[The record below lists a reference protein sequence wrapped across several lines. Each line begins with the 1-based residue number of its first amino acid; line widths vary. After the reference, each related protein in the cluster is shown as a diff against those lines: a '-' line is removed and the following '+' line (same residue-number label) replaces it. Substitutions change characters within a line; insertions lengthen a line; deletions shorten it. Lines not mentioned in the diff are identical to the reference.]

1 MRRIVGIFALCAGF
15 GPASAHA
22 AAPLEHFGICDGSAA
37 VAVGADRFLVAN
49 DDDQTLRLYRRDA
62 SGPALDTSFNWS
74 KWLDIDGEK
83 KKDEVDIEGAAQIGK
98 RIYWIGSHG
107 LNTKGKVKPK
117 RRQLFATDIDDKH
130 GELDLKPF
138 GTAYAGLLPA
148 LLADKYGL
156 REAAGKIPE
165 KGGLN
170 IEGLAATPQG
180 HLLLGFRSPVID
192 GKALIVPLRNAD
204 ALLTKQAVTPDL
216 GDPIRLPLGGRGIR
230 SIDYAPALRA
240 YLIIAGPAGKD
251 GDFKLYKWSGAAKD
265 APVLLKIDL
274 DRSLRPEA
282 LLPLPDGK
290 TFQLLSDDGDD
301 KIDGTICKDYEPKAK
316 RKFRSVTVTVE

>member
-1 MRRIVGIFALCAGF
+1 MRRIVCIFALCAGLT
-15 GPASAHA
+15 SAHA

-49 DDDQTLRLYRRDA
+49 DDDQTLRLYRRDV
-62 SGPALDTSFNWS
+62 SGAALDTSFKWS

-107 LNTKGKVKPK
+107 LNTKGQDKPK
-117 RRQLFATDIDDKH
+117 RHQLFATDIDDKH
-130 GELDLKPF
+130 GSVTLEPF
-138 GTAYAGLLPA
+138 GTAYTGLLPA

-156 REAAGKIPE
+156 RKAAGKIPE
-165 KGGLN
+165 EGGLN

-180 HLLLGFRSPVID
+180 HLLIGFRSPVID
-192 GKALIVPLRNAD
+192 GKALVVPLRNPD
-204 ALLTKQAVTPDL
+204 ALLTKQAAAPDL
-216 GDPIRLPLGGRGIR
+216 GEPISLALGGRGIR
-230 SIDYAPALRA
+230 SIDYAPGLRA
-240 YLIIAGPAGKD
+240 YLIVAGPAGKD
-251 GDFKLYKWSGAAKD
+251 GDFKIYKWSGAPAD
-265 APVLLKIDL
+265 APVQLKINL
-274 DRSLRPEA
+274 DSSLRPEA
-282 LLPLPDGK
+282 LFPLPDGK

-316 RKFRSVTVTVE
+316 RKFRSITIKVE